1 MKRLIQ
7 SCIFVAVTI
16 LVTAGPGHAQ
26 RAKALVGAIGG
37 ATTSDICC
45 TINTGSRWG
54 GTAGLFAAFRASR
67 QTVISLEALWTQK
80 GGSPVRMDYLEI
92 PLTFGASMPTGNGDW
107 RARFY
112 TGIGIAFKL
121 SCNSTD
127 SFGSINFDCDNA
139 NSTEW
144 SWPFGLLLARVN
156 PNGSIFG
163 FDIRYNYGLS
173 DTFKNLNSSHNRTWY
188 FRRLYGLPVGN

>member
-1 MKRLIQ
+1 M
-7 SCIFVAVTI
+7 I
-16 LVTAGPGHAQ
+16 LVTAGQGHAQ
-26 RAKALVGAIGG
+26 RARTLVGAIGG

-45 TINTGSRWG
+45 SINTASRWG

-67 QTVISLEALWTQK
+67 QTVVSLEALWTQK
-80 GGSPVRMDYLEI
+80 GGDPVRLDYIEV

-112 TGIGIAFKL
+112 TGIGIGFRIG
-121 SCNSTD
+121 CNST
-127 SFGSINFDCDNA
+127 SSINAFDCDRA
-139 NSTEW
+139 KSPEW

-156 PNGSIFG
+156 PNGSILG

-173 DTFKNLNSSHNRTWY
+173 DTFETLSSSHNRTWY
-188 FRRLYGLPVGN
+188 FRVLYGLPFGRN

>member
-1 MKRLIQ
+1 ML
-7 SCIFVAVTI
+7 VAVTI
-16 LVTAGPGHAQ
+16 LATAGPGHAQ
-26 RAKALVGAIGG
+26 RAKTLVGAIGG

-45 TINTGSRWG
+45 TINTASRWG

-67 QTVISLEALWTQK
+67 QTVVSLEALWTQK
-80 GGSPVRMDYLEI
+80 GGDPVRMDYLEI

-121 SCNSTD
+121 SCNSSD

-144 SWPFGLLLARVN
+144 SWPFGLLVARVN

-173 DTFKNLNSSHNRTWY
+173 DTFKNLSSSHNRTWY
-188 FRRLYGLPVGN
+188 FRLLYGLPVGN